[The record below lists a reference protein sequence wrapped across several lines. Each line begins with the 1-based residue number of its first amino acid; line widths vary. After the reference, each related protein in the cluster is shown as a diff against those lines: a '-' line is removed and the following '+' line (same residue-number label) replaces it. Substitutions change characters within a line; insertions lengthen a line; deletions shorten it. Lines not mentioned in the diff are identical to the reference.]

1 MKTIAVITS
10 SRAEF
15 GLLMP
20 VIKKLKKLESK
31 DFLIE
36 VVVTGTHLSHEFG
49 YTVED
54 IIKNDINI
62 DVEIKIPLD
71 SESPIDISHNQA
83 ITLEKFTELFM
94 QKKYDGIVILG
105 DRYEMLSIAIAAGNT
120 QTPIFHLCGGDTTEG
135 AIDEWIRH
143 SITKMSYIHFPTNYE
158 SYNRIIQLGES
169 PDRVFNFGS
178 TSIDNIIEN
187 ANMDV
192 DFALNSLGLNN
203 CSYAI
208 CTYHP
213 VTMEKSN
220 VQKVVYEFL
229 DAIEQFPEIQFIV
242 TKSNADQGGNEINA
256 ILEKNEKKIKNLHV
270 FSSLGVKRYLS
281 LMKNCEFVLGNSSS
295 GIIEAP
301 AFKVPTVN
309 IGNRQRGR
317 LQSKSIINCEEEASS
332 IVLAIKT
339 ALSVEF
345 RMVCAKVESPYGKG
359 DSAEKISRKIYDI
372 ILNKEID
379 LRKKFYNSG
388 EKK

>member
-1 MKTIAVITS
+1 MKTLTLN
-10 SRAEF
+10 F
-15 GLLMP
+15 
-20 VIKKLKKLESK
+20 K
-31 DFLIE
+31 DGFDE
-36 VVVTGTHLSHEFG
+36 YDDS
-49 YTVED
+49 
-54 IIKNDINI
+54 IIF
-62 DVEIKIPLD
+62 V
-71 SESPIDISHNQA
+71 
-83 ITLEKFTELFM
+83 
-94 QKKYDGIVILG
+94 
-105 DRYEMLSIAIAAGNT
+105 
-120 QTPIFHLCGGDTTEG
+120 
-135 AIDEWIRH
+135 
-143 SITKMSYIHFPTNYE
+143 
-158 SYNRIIQLGES
+158 
-169 PDRVFNFGS
+169 
-178 TSIDNIIEN
+178 SIDGYKKSPLFYYIDTVGFDRTPLIFSDKISNLFTKIFLNFEN
-187 ANMDV
+187 CITTVKNNDK
-192 DFALNSLGLNN
+192 FQLNSLGLNN